1 MTETI
6 WIALIGAVAA
16 LGTPW
21 MNALAKR
28 WLESRKGKKD
38 RARQIV
44 IRQSSTSGARAI
56 SKVLTFPLYAIAIWM
71 FLIAPEMF
79 ADGMPYKGV
88 GFLIISAIFVLAA
101 HYADDLITG
110 PPPSK

>member
-28 WLESRKGKKD
+28 WLESRKGK
-38 RARQIV
+38 RVRGRQNV
-44 IRQSSTSGARAI
+44 TQQRSTSIERAI
-56 SKVLTFPLYAIAIWM
+56 SKILAAPLYAIAIWM
-71 FLIAPEMF
+71 FLISPSMF
-79 ADGMPYKGV
+79 ADGKPFHGV
-88 GFLIISAIFVLAA
+88 MFLIIAAIFVLAA
-101 HYADDLITG
+101 HYTNEWITG
-110 PPPSK
+110 PPQSK